1 MKKLFLLALWIFLAG
16 CTEKNWQPVVQ
27 STEPILGALHT
38 LNEVILHDVFSPPV
52 ASRILAYSSIAAY
65 EASIAGK
72 NDFLSLAG
80 QLNSLKEIPKPNPN
94 QPISPEI
101 AGFTAY
107 VETAKKLVFSPAMM
121 DAYANKVYERYQQA
135 GIPKDLLSQSR
146 KYGENVALH
155 IFEWSKS
162 DQYKQTRS
170 APKYTLVTGDPSR
183 WIPTPPMYKE
193 ALEPHWEKIR
203 TFVIDSAAQFTM
215 NPFPPYSKDKNSAFY
230 QDLMEMYEIGKQL
243 TDEQKA
249 IALFWDD
256 NAFALQVHGHA
267 MFGVKKVTP
276 GGHFMNIA
284 AITARHKKLSVV
296 QTTET
301 FARVAIAIADG
312 FIACW
317 QGKYATNRVRPETV
331 INREYDEKWAPFL
344 QTPPFPEYPSGHSTI
359 SRAAA
364 EVLTFLHGDN
374 MAFQDT
380 SNVRYGNKARSFTSF
395 RAAANEAS
403 ISRVYGGIH
412 YRTGTTGG
420 EDLGR
425 QVGDW
430 HNRNLKTRK

>member
-1 MKKLFLLALWIFLAG
+1 MNKLFLFAFFVLTSG
-16 CTEKNWQPVVQ
+16 CTQKDWLPTVK
-27 STEPILGALHT
+27 STEPFLGALHT

-65 EASIAGK
+65 EASIAGQ
-72 NDFLSLAG
+72 NNFVSLEG
-80 QLNSLKEIPKPNPN
+80 QLNDLKDIPKPNPD
-94 QPISPEI
+94 QPISQEI

-107 VETAKKLVFSPAMM
+107 IETAKKLVFSPAMI
-121 DAYANKVYERYQQA
+121 DAYANKVYQRYQLA
-135 GIPKDLLSQSR
+135 GVPKDLLSHSR
-146 KYGENVALH
+146 KYGEKVALH
-155 IFEWSKS
+155 ILEWSKS

-170 APKYTLVTGDPSR
+170 APKYTLVTGNPSR

-203 TFVIDSAAQFTM
+203 PFAIDSAAQFKLL
-215 NPFPPYSKDKNSAFY
+215 PFPTYSKDKSSAFY
-230 QDLMEMYEIGKQL
+230 KDLMEMYEIGKQL

-276 GGHFMNIA
+276 GGHSMNIA
-284 AITARHKKLSVV
+284 AITVRQKKLSVV

-312 FIACW
+312 FITCW

-331 INREYDEKWAPFL
+331 INREYDEKWVPFL

-380 SNVRYGNKARSFTSF
+380 SNVRYGNKARSFASF

-425 QVGDW
+425 QVGEW
-430 HNRNLKTRK
+430 HNRKLKTLK